1 MEKKR
6 TRKEQAEMTRTKILD
21 VCRKLLKEHTYEEI
35 SIMDICEEAQISVGA
50 FYHHFISK
58 DSIVVE
64 LYRDIDTTFEEEVF
78 PVLEKYPAAEAV
90 MLYLDKMGEY
100 AEIYGIDFI
109 TNLYKAQMN
118 HGNEFFVSDD
128 RGLPQILLKLIRRA
142 IENGEIK
149 KDIDAEQLLKDLLM
163 ITRGV
168 IYHWC
173 VCGGKVAIR
182 ENIRRLAGG
191 YLKMYLN

>member
-35 SIMDICEEAQISVGA
+35 SITDICEEAQISVGA

-128 RGLPQILLKLIRRA
+128 RGLPQMLLKLIKRA
-142 IENGEIK
+142 IENREMK
-149 KDIDAEQLLKDLLM
+149 EDTDAEQLLKDLLV

-168 IYHWC
+168 I
-173 VCGGKVAIR
+173 
-182 ENIRRLAGG
+182 
-191 YLKMYLN
+191 

>member
-78 PVLEKYPAAEAV
+78 PVFEKYP
-90 MLYLDKMGEY
+90 
-100 AEIYGIDFI
+100 
-109 TNLYKAQMN
+109 
-118 HGNEFFVSDD
+118 
-128 RGLPQILLKLIRRA
+128 
-142 IENGEIK
+142 
-149 KDIDAEQLLKDLLM
+149 
-163 ITRGV
+163 
-168 IYHWC
+168 
-173 VCGGKVAIR
+173 
-182 ENIRRLAGG
+182 
-191 YLKMYLN
+191 

>member
-78 PVLEKYPAAEAV
+78 PVLEKYPSS
-90 MLYLDKMGEY
+90 G
-100 AEIYGIDFI
+100 
-109 TNLYKAQMN
+109 
-118 HGNEFFVSDD
+118 
-128 RGLPQILLKLIRRA
+128 
-142 IENGEIK
+142 
-149 KDIDAEQLLKDLLM
+149 
-163 ITRGV
+163 
-168 IYHWC
+168 
-173 VCGGKVAIR
+173 
-182 ENIRRLAGG
+182 RRLFKNVSQSREQV
-191 YLKMYLN
+191 LP